1 MKPILIS
8 AALLLILLVSYCSTS
23 EPSMLTLEYTLK
35 YFPNPQV
42 VSEVSSAPVVDEVS
56 SSTAVET
63 LNSPLNRNAA
73 SCHRL
78 IQTNQQTLLF
88 SQHLPNS
95 RWCFTDLIFH
105 DDWLHHKFQFLLLEP
120 QTRSLL
126 VPSSWRQWKR
136 RMSALAETLIIIMLK
151 YTNIQI

>member
-1 MKPILIS
+1 M
-8 AALLLILLVSYCSTS
+8 
-23 EPSMLTLEYTLK
+23 
-35 YFPNPQV
+35 
-42 VSEVSSAPVVDEVS
+42 SSAPVVDEVS
-56 SSTAVET
+56 SSTVET

-78 IQTNQQTLLF
+78 IQTNQQILLF
-88 SQHLPNS
+88 SLHLANS

-126 VPSSWRQWKR
+126 VPSSWGQWKR
-136 RMSALAETLIIIMLK
+136 RMSALAETLLIITLK
-151 YTNIQI
+151 YTHLYKYNNSEIHKYTNLQIHKYTNLQIHKYTNAQVNK

>member
-1 MKPILIS
+1 M
-8 AALLLILLVSYCSTS
+8 
-23 EPSMLTLEYTLK
+23 
-35 YFPNPQV
+35 
-42 VSEVSSAPVVDEVS
+42 SSAPVVDTVS

-88 SQHLPNS
+88 
-95 RWCFTDLIFH
+95 CFTDLLFH

-120 QTRSLL
+120 QTRFVL

-136 RMSALAETLIIIMLK
+136 RMSALAETLLIITLK
-151 YTNIQI
+151 YTHLYKYNNSEIHKYTNLQIHRYTNLQIHKYTNMITLKHTTLHQD